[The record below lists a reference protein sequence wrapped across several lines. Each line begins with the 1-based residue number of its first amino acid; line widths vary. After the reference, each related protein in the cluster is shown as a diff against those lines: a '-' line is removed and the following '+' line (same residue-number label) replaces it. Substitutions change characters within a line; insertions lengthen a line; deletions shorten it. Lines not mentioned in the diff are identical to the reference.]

1 MKKKLGNY
9 QQAETEGKS
18 QLELVVKIFDGAL
31 QSLTAAEAAYQNEDF
46 QAGYKELEKVR
57 RFVVH
62 LYSTLDFVK
71 GGEIADQLGRL
82 YVFMM
87 SELDL
92 IEATKDLTKLNSC
105 TKVLK
110 NLRDGW
116 TGLRPARATIPS
128 VTDGEVDH
136 TEVSLMV
143 TA

>member
-31 QSLTAAEAAYQNEDF
+31 QSLGSAETAYRNEDF
-46 QAGYKELEKVR
+46 QAGYKDLEKVR

-71 GGEIADQLGRL
+71 GGEIADQLGKL
-82 YVFMM
+82 YVYMM
-87 SELDL
+87 SEIDL
-92 IEATKDLTKLNSC
+92 IEATKDIAKLRSC
-105 TKVLK
+105 TTVLK

-116 TGLRPARATIPS
+116 AGLRPAPMPIPS
-128 VTDGEVDH
+128 MTDEKDH
-136 TEVSLMV
+136 AEVSLMV

>member
-31 QSLTAAEAAYQNEDF
+31 QSMAAAEAAYRKEDF
-46 QAGYKELEKVR
+46 QAGYKDLEKVR

-82 YVFMM
+82 YVYMM
-87 SELDL
+87 SEIDL
-92 IEATKDLTKLNSC
+92 IEATKDLTKLTSC
-105 TKVLK
+105 AKVLK

-116 TGLRPARATIPS
+116 SGIRPAPVAIPS
-128 VTDGEVDH
+128 IAEEKDH
-136 TEVSLMV
+136 ADLNLMV